1 MRSDDES
8 RRAQGVFAAP
18 CGHPK
23 NSGAVD
29 LLYAVRHGQSTA
41 NAAFAAD
48 TFIEADD
55 MFIGLTD
62 LGARQA
68 IAAGRW
74 FAALDSDRLPDLA
87 LCSPYLRA
95 VQTWQLIEQE
105 WRAAGRDLPCH
116 RIDQRLYDRHRGRL
130 SHLSPLVVRERFPE
144 ESAKEARDPLG
155 YRPPDGESFRDVA
168 DRLRGVVA
176 DLAADHRHQRVL
188 IVAHDAVVLFLRQLL
203 ENLTDAEV
211 SAIAE
216 DGLAGNASI
225 TSWQRRVDGYQL
237 LAYDQRTH
245 LAQIRAG

>member
-1 MRSDDES
+1 MRTDDES
-8 RRAQGVFAAP
+8 AWGQGVFEAP
-18 CGHPK
+18 CAHPE
-23 NSGAVD
+23 NSGAVE

-41 NAAFAAD
+41 NAAYAAN

-55 MFIGLTD
+55 STIGLTD
-62 LGARQA
+62 LGERQA
-68 IAAGRW
+68 AATGRW
-74 FAALDSDRLPDLA
+74 FAARDSDQLPDLV

-95 VQTWQLIEQE
+95 VQTSQLLEQE
-105 WRAAGRDLPCH
+105 LRAAGRDLPCH
-116 RIDQRLYDRHRGRL
+116 HIDQRLYDRHRGRL
-130 SHLSPLVVRERFPE
+130 STLSPIVVRERYPE

-176 DLAADHRHQRVL
+176 DLAADQRHRRVL

-203 ENLTDAEV
+203 ENLTEAEI
-211 SAIAE
+211 SAISE

-225 TSWQRRVDGYQL
+225 TSWERHAGGYRL

-245 LAQIRAG
+245 LSQI

>member
-1 MRSDDES
+1 MQNDGETPWG
-8 RRAQGVFAAP
+8 QGLFGQP
-18 CGHPK
+18 CAHPD

-41 NAAFAAD
+41 NAAFAANTFVEGDD
-48 TFIEADD
+48 TT
-55 MFIGLTD
+55 IGLTD
-62 LGARQA
+62 LGERQA
-68 IAAGRW
+68 TAVGRW
-74 FAALDSDRLPDLA
+74 FAALDADRLPDLV

-95 VQTWQLIEQE
+95 VQTWQLMAQQL
-105 WRAAGRDLPCH
+105 RAAGRDLPCH

-130 SHLSPLVVRERFPE
+130 SHLSPIVVRERFPE

-176 DLAADHRHQRVL
+176 DLAADHRHRRAL

-211 SAIAE
+211 SAIAA

-225 TSWQRRVDGYQL
+225 TGWQRRAAGYRL
-237 LAYDQRTH
+237 VAYDQRAH
-245 LAQIRAG
+245 LPPR

>member
-1 MRSDDES
+1 MGTDGESSWGQGAFECAHPDD
-8 RRAQGVFAAP
+8 
-18 CGHPK
+18 
-23 NSGAVD
+23 SGAVD

-41 NAAFAAD
+41 NAAFAAN

-55 MFIGLTD
+55 MAIGLTD
-62 LGARQA
+62 LGERQA
-68 IAAGRW
+68 CALGAW
-74 FAALDSDRLPDLA
+74 LAALDPNQLPDLV

-95 VQTWQLIEQE
+95 VQTWQLVEQE
-105 WRAAGRDLPCH
+105 LRAAGGTMPCH

-130 SHLSPLVVRERFPE
+130 SHLSPIVVRERFPE

-176 DLAADHRHQRVL
+176 DLAGDHRHRRVL

-211 SAIAE
+211 LAIAE

-225 TSWQRRVDGYQL
+225 TSWELHADGYRL

-245 LAQIRAG
+245 LPQI